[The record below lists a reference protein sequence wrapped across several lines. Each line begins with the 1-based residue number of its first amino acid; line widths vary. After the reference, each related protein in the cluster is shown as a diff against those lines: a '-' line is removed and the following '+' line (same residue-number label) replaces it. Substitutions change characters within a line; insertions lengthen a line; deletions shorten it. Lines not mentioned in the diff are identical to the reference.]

1 MPQRAID
8 LSNSDNWR
16 LVWEKLTIAERVVID
31 PEKQHHPIPAIKMPV
46 QLESPVFVVLVENQ
60 QAKSTWRYA
69 GIVTQL
75 VSTGI
80 IDFGGSDDVEVTS
93 RKLWLNRVSLHVF
106 PNLTTSFSLKFYIP
120 KWFEEVSITI
130 WEYLGNYDDT
140 TEQLIKQVRDENL
153 TRIEEKLDDIS
164 TYGGN

>member
-8 LSNSDNWR
+8 LSNSNNWR
-16 LVWEKLTIAERVVID
+16 LVWEKLTIAQRVVID

-46 QLESPVFVVLVENQ
+46 QLESPIFVVLVENQ

-69 GIVTQL
+69 GVVTQL

-93 RKLWLNRVSLHVF
+93 RKLWLNRVSLHIF
-106 PNLTTSFSLKFYIP
+106 PELTTAFSLKFYIP
-120 KWFEEVSITI
+120 HWFEEVSITV
-130 WEYLGNYDDT
+130 WEYLGQN
-140 TEQLIKQVRDENL
+140 NS
-153 TRIEEKLDDIS
+153 LDDILARIE
-164 TYGGN
+164 TKIDAINGQP